1 MRDSVRPMAEVKPK
15 SSRANRAM
23 RRVRMW
29 VVVVLAVFGA
39 KHWWQNRDVAYA
51 KPVAPASTAAATFG
65 DKLAAIADGATVDL
79 AELQPGDWET
89 LHVVGPYA
97 SAEGLQ
103 QRLGF
108 AAPMAS
114 ALCTTDEGRQ
124 SLLFVRGTEVVAWHA
139 LPRSRGDF
147 CRPPANE
154 RGVARAD
161 AKFVV
166 SPVSGDGGW
175 RAFELQ
181 KR

>member
-1 MRDSVRPMAEVKPK
+1 MAEVKPK

-65 DKLAAIADGATVDL
+65 DKLAAIADGAVADL

-89 LHVVGPYA
+89 LHVVGPYT
-97 SAEGLQ
+97 SAEDLQ
-103 QRLGF
+103 KRLGF
-108 AAPMAS
+108 AAPMAN
-114 ALCTTDEGRQ
+114 AVCTQDEGRQ

-147 CRPPANE
+147 CWPPANE

-161 AKFVV
+161 ARFLVWPT
-166 SPVSGDGGW
+166 SLDDDW
-175 RAFELQ
+175 RAFTLQ
-181 KR
+181 PR

>member
-1 MRDSVRPMAEVKPK
+1 MAEGKPK
-15 SSRANRAM
+15 TNRSNRLM

-29 VVVVLAVFGA
+29 VVVVLAVLGA
-39 KHWWQNRDVAYA
+39 KTWWQNRDVAYA
-51 KPVAPASTAAATFG
+51 LPAAPVVTFG
-65 DKLAAIADGATVDL
+65 DKVAAIADGAVLDL
-79 AELQPGDWET
+79 AQVQPGDWET
-89 LHVVGPYA
+89 VHVVGPYTTA
-97 SAEGLQ
+97 AALQ

-108 AAPMAS
+108 AAPMAN
-114 ALCTTDEGRQ
+114 AVCTDDEGRQ

-161 AKFVV
+161 AKFVAT
-166 SPVSGDGGW
+166 PMSGAGGW

-181 KR
+181 AR

>member
-1 MRDSVRPMAEVKPK
+1 MAEVKPK
-15 SSRANRAM
+15 TNRSNRAM

-29 VVVVLAVFGA
+29 VVVVLALMGA
-39 KHWWQNRDVAYA
+39 KYWWQNRDVPYA
-51 KPVAPASTAAATFG
+51 QPNATPVAAPAAPQATFG
-65 DKLAAIADGATVDL
+65 DKVAAVADGAVLDL
-79 AELQPGDWET
+79 AVVEPSDWET
-89 LHVVGPYA
+89 VHVIGPYA
-97 SAEGLQ
+97 SAAALQ

-139 LPRSRGDF
+139 LPRARGDF

-161 AKFVV
+161 AKFLA
-166 SPVSGDGGW
+166 SPAEDGW
-175 RAFELQ
+175 RAFVLQ
-181 KR
+181 AR

>member
-1 MRDSVRPMAEVKPK
+1 MAEVKPK

-29 VVVVLAVFGA
+29 VVVVLALLGA
-39 KHWWQNRDVAYA
+39 KYWWQNRDVAYA
-51 KPVAPASTAAATFG
+51 KPAPAAPAATFG
-65 DKLAAIADGATVDL
+65 DKLSTIADGAVVDL
-79 AELQPGDWET
+79 AQLQPGDWDT
-89 LHVVGPYA
+89 VHVVGPYA

-147 CRPPANE
+147 CRPPATE

-166 SPVSGDGGW
+166 TPASGDGGW